1 MTPSL
6 HKTFHE
12 IGLIF
17 NDLSRL
23 SEKKWR
29 NDKTLGDQ
37 KVPPE
42 TREIYDNLQYS
53 KKQTRKEEIEKIFKD
68 DDNKDDD
75 HKHDIAFNNLYLPP
89 LDSNIEFV
97 PILSMVC
104 DLKKDCHISLRVEM
118 RGYDNNKKSIG
129 LGFRFESPHPG
140 GIHDYWHIQ
149 LITENG
155 EKLGCPEWLPEK
167 NPCFP
172 VKVKKP
178 IDLIFFMLLCF
189 YGKSGSIIF
198 GNSPDIN
205 SQYDSYSFEYF
216 S

>member
-1 MTPSL
+1 MTTSSQ
-6 HKTFHE
+6 KTFQQ

-17 NDLSRL
+17 IDLSRL

-42 TREIYDNLQYS
+42 TREIYDKLQYS
-53 KKQTRKEEIEKIFKD
+53 KKQTRKEEIERIFRCDGDKY
-68 DDNKDDD
+68 
-75 HKHDIAFNNLYLPP
+75 DITFKNLYLPP
-89 LDSNIEFV
+89 LDSNMDFV
-97 PILSMVC
+97 PILSMAC
-104 DLKKDCHISLRVEM
+104 NLKKDCHISLRVEM
-118 RGYDNNKKSIG
+118 QGYDNNKKFIG

-155 EKLGCPEWLPEK
+155 GKLGCPEWFPEK

-172 VKVKKP
+172 VRVKKP

-189 YGKSGSIIF
+189 YGKNGSIIF
-198 GNSPDIN
+198 GNSPYLN
-205 SQYDSYSFEYF
+205 SQYSSYSFEYF